1 MKLLN
6 KIKNK
11 KTCFHVTLIVLYKY
25 NNRGKG
31 LKKMKMKKKLCFLLV
46 IVMSFILVG
55 CDLSVSKITVK
66 YDTVGGNEIA
76 DTIIN
81 FSELDQFELPENP
94 AKDGFVFDGWYL
106 DETYENPF
114 EAINIEKGTI
124 TLYAKWKEIKD
135 EKKGFAVKTNFQL
148 DYDNNLQVG
157 ENKSNSKTALDVT
170 LDFLVEDTTVTEVAD
185 YKAQLDLEVQIQNEL
200 NDQKYDEHVEMSLYL
215 FGNKVYVDASKMLE
229 DPSNGKVMIDLQ
241 TVVNK
246 LLEKQ
251 AQLEQDLKDL
261 GIEIDSNNETLPEE
275 YEQLVTQIQEAF
287 TDSGLTE
294 EDLNKLLDV
303 FKKLTPSI
311 NQTLDGIVY
320 EFKQEH
326 LEQFLDAVK
335 SFADEK
341 FVEIYTFVNSVI
353 AIVQGDEVVIPSEE
367 EIAMIKE
374 NIMAIVD
381 MVVTEVKAMVK
392 INEAKLILKYNPD
405 TLLDWRLDDIN
416 AFKEI
421 QGVLDLEQE
430 NPVYESVDGELFEG
444 KNTIKVI
451 VKFSINLE
459 KTDTKV
465 NEDYSSFT
473 IDSTSLLTDN
483 IDYLY
488 EQLLEQIKS
497 ELPDVE

>member
-1 MKLLN
+1 
-6 KIKNK
+6 
-11 KTCFHVTLIVLYKY
+11 
-25 NNRGKG
+25 
-31 LKKMKMKKKLCFLLV
+31 MKMKKNLCFLLV

-76 DTIIN
+76 DTVIN

-114 EAINIEKGTI
+114 ESINIEKGTI

-261 GIEIDSNNETLPEE
+261 GIEIDSDNATLPEE

-287 TDSGLTE
+287 TASGLTE

-341 FVEIYTFVNSVI
+341 FVEVYTFINYVM
-353 AIVQGDEVVIPSEE
+353 AIVQGSEVVIPSEE
-367 EIAMIKE
+367 EIAMIKK
-374 NIMAIVD
+374 NIMEIVD
-381 MVVTEVKAMVK
+381 MVLTEVKAMVK
-392 INEAKLILKYNPD
+392 INEAKLTLKYNPD
-405 TLLDWRLDDIN
+405 ALLDWKLDYVN
-416 AFKEI
+416 TFKEI

-451 VKFSINLE
+451 VKFSINFE
-459 KTDTKV
+459 KTDAKV
-465 NEDYSSFT
+465 NDDYSSFT
-473 IDSTSLLTDN
+473 INSTSVLTDN